1 MSEYI
6 YGKNVVKAVL
16 DYPKRI
22 KCVFI
27 EENNKEFI
35 ELVQRKKINY
45 KIVNKQ
51 VINQLVSG
59 LHQGVVCE
67 VEDYKLYS
75 LEELIKE
82 TSYYPPTLIMLDG
95 IEDPHNLGAI
105 MRIADATK
113 VQGIILPKNRSVGL
127 TGTVAKVSTG
137 AIEYVKV
144 CEVVNLV
151 NTIKFLKN
159 KGYWIVALENI
170 KQAADYRS
178 INYDM
183 PTVII
188 IGSEGKGI
196 SRLVLENSDFKV
208 KLPMYGTVNSLN
220 ASVSCGIV
228 LYEILKYRKE

>member
-170 KQAADYRS
+170 MQAVDYRS

>member
-113 VQGIILPKNRSVGL
+113 VQGIILPK
-127 TGTVAKVSTG
+127 
-137 AIEYVKV
+137 
-144 CEVVNLV
+144 
-151 NTIKFLKN
+151 
-159 KGYWIVALENI
+159 
-170 KQAADYRS
+170 S
-178 INYDM
+178 I
-183 PTVII
+183 
-188 IGSEGKGI
+188 S
-196 SRLVLENSDFKV
+196 
-208 KLPMYGTVNSLN
+208 
-220 ASVSCGIV
+220 
-228 LYEILKYRKE
+228 

>member
-170 KQAADYRS
+170 KQAVDYRS